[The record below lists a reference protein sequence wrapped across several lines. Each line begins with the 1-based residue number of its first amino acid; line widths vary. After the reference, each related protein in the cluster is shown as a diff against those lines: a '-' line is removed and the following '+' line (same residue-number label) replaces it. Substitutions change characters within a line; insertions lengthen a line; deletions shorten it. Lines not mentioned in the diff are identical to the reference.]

1 MDRAAAYPNDEQQAQ
16 AKETTVSIV
25 TTIEKGITT
34 VGKDINIAEVWVS
47 DIEAKVAAFVTK
59 AEALEPEVATALAGL
74 VTKLQAFLAAS
85 TPAVAGKGL
94 NFPAD
99 SVAYT
104 SFEALVAE
112 FQSVASIIASAVKAV
127 V

>member
-1 MDRAAAYPNDEQQAQ
+1 MDRTAHLIDEQPAQ
-16 AKETTVSIV
+16 AKENTVSIV
-25 TTIEKGITT
+25 SSIESGITT
-34 VGKDINIAEVWVS
+34 VEKDINIAEVWVT
-47 DIEAKVAAFVTK
+47 DIAAKVAGFVTK
-59 AEALEPEVATALAGL
+59 AEALEPAVATALSSL

-85 TPAVAGKGL
+85 TPAVVGEGL

-112 FQSVASIIASAVKAV
+112 FQSVAKLIASTVKAAV
-127 V
+127 